1 MPIIKRA
8 RVTAGLV
15 AVAAMAI
22 VIGGCSSSSSTPST
36 TSSSSGAGTSSSAPP
51 TASTS
56 SSASASSSPAASGSI
71 RMAIFY
77 YNPSPYGVASLKGA
91 QEEAAKLGIQLDAFD
106 GNNNPQTQATQIQ
119 DAITTG
125 KYKAFW
131 IWGLNEPGLTPI
143 INTAISKGIKIGC
156 ADYTW
161 GTLAQQNVLN
171 ATPTCATTIGQAI
184 APEATNLEAT
194 MNSAC
199 AKAVGSGHCNIA
211 FLPGLTNYPPDT
223 SRVDVMTAYYKGK
236 SNYTFTVMPPGLYDQ
251 TQSQS
256 VAQTFFTA
264 NKNINVFAT
273 FGDQMAQGAMT
284 AMKLVGGYTPGKNI
298 LIIGYGGAQEIVNEV
313 KTGQVYATLGL
324 YPAAESV
331 LGIQYLFDA
340 VNGKSIPN
348 LVNIITA
355 NTPAII
361 NKAFLDAHPSFVP
374 DWNLEGGLGTA
385 G

>member
-1 MPIIKRA
+1 MFRLRHA
-8 RVTAGLV
+8 RIAAGGV
-15 AVAAMAI
+15 AVAAVLALI
-22 VIGGCSSSSSTPST
+22 AGCSSGSSSSTASTST
-36 TSSSSGAGTSSSAPP
+36 TASSAAPASGAAASSAPP
-51 TASTS
+51 
-56 SSASASSSPAASGSI
+56 AASSI

-106 GNNNPQTQATQIQ
+106 GNNNPQTQTTQIQ

-131 IWGLNEPGLTPI
+131 VWGLDDPSLTPV
-143 INTAISKGIKIGC
+143 INSAISKGIKVAC

-161 GTLAQQNVLN
+161 GSLAQQNTLN
-171 ATPTCATTIGQAI
+171 ASPTCLSTIGQAI
-184 APEATNLEAT
+184 GAEAANLETT

-211 FLPGLTNYPPDT
+211 FLPGLANYPTDT
-223 SRVDVMTAYYKGK
+223 VREDSMTAYYKGK
-236 SNYTFTVMPPGLYDQ
+236 PNYTVTLMPPGQYDQ

-264 NKNINVFAT
+264 HKGINVFAT
-273 FGDQMAQGAMT
+273 FGDQMAQGAIT
-284 AMKLVGGYTPGKNI
+284 AMRLVGGYTPGQNI
-298 LIIGYGGAQEIVNEV
+298 QIIGYGGAQEIVNEV
-313 KTGQVYATLGL
+313 KSGQIYATLGL
-324 YPAAESV
+324 YPASESV
-331 LGIQYLFDA
+331 LGIQYLDD
-340 VNGKSIPN
+340 VLKGQSIPN
-348 LVNIITA
+348 LVNIINPDTH
-355 NTPAII
+355 PAII
-361 NKAFLDAHPSFVP
+361 DKAFLSAHPNFVP